1 MGRTEIVEPIDI
13 VSGDYIFS
21 LFLSF
26 VAIITNYNFREG
38 ASAGVGFWKH
48 ETSAACVCV
57 KRERERES
65 VCVCPG
71 PLRSSS
77 PLRRHQSQSQRK
89 PDASLLDFPPET
101 IGRALRPIGL

>member
-57 KRERERES
+57 KRERES
-65 VCVCPG
+65 VCVCV
-71 PLRSSS
+71 
-77 PLRRHQSQSQRK
+77 SQAFK
-89 PDASLLDFPPET
+89 IEFPPQT
-101 IGRALRPIGL
+101 PSISISAQARRLSS

>member
-65 VCVCPG
+65 VCVCVS
-71 PLRSSS
+71 RAF
-77 PLRRHQSQSQRK
+77 K
-89 PDASLLDFPPET
+89 IEFPPQT
-101 IGRALRPIGL
+101 PSISISAQARRLSS